1 MEKIFDIAKDKEQ
14 SWGTLATAID
24 GNFEEVNAEV
34 SGIKNN
40 FDITTIQSK
49 NLFDGSVI
57 QGYIKSSDYG
67 FNEDASGKYIATA
80 PIKVKP
86 NFYYYIKRNV
96 IIGNKYV
103 RCLIDETDANGK
115 SALNAINDN
124 ALGVVVDDK
133 PFRIP
138 SDCNYIQAQLVFG
151 ETPTTDDYLKLMIE
165 EIGETYDSSF
175 VPSDYVPFADK
186 EYKIKS
192 SALPKEIVAEPFKVL
207 LIGSS
212 FGVNTIC
219 HLPFMA
225 SSANIDIICGNTYIG
240 GGSLQNYADV
250 VKGVDIAKGMEAKI
264 YADGAWKDINA
275 TISDP
280 KILLD
285 KALAFTNWDV
295 IIIQP
300 SADESQSWNSTK
312 ADNVETIIDY
322 IKVNAPNSKIVYNS
336 IFWKE
341 AVNSTDK
348 SAQVQATMNIVAHCR
363 AMQNDFGIEW
373 IPTCIAVQ
381 NARMTKLMGYG
392 AGSADWSIPDLA
404 ETDHYHLDIGVGS
417 YVTGACLFE
426 YFFNSLYGK
435 SVININY
442 TPEESK
448 IKVWSGFD
456 YTQPSE
462 EFMKIANYCAMAS
475 VRNPLEVNT
484 AIAARYPYVAQ

>member
-1 MEKIFDIAKDKEQ
+1 MEKIFDIVKDSEK
-14 SWGTLATAID
+14 SWGVIAQGID
-24 GNFEEVNAEV
+24 GNFEEVGQEV
-34 SGIKNN
+34 SVIQDN
-40 FDITTIQSK
+40 FDITDIPSK
-49 NLFDGSVI
+49 NLFNGSVI

-67 FNEDASGKYIATA
+67 FNEDTSGKYIATV

-96 IIGNKYV
+96 IIGNKYL

-124 ALGVVVDDK
+124 AIGVAVDDR
-133 PFRIP
+133 PFRVP

-151 ETPTTDDYLKLMIE
+151 EIPTTEDYLELMIE
-165 EIGETYDSSF
+165 EIGEIYDSSF
-175 VPSDYVPFADK
+175 VPSDYVPYKDK
-186 EYKIKS
+186 EYKLKP
-192 SALPKEIVAEPFKVL
+192 SALPEEVVAQPFKVL
-207 LIGSS
+207 LVGSS

-225 SSANIDIICGNTYIG
+225 SSANINMICGDTYIG
-240 GGSLQNYADV
+240 GGSLQNYADII
-250 VKGVDIAKGMEAKI
+250 KGTDIGKGMEAKI
-264 YADGAWKDINA
+264 YADGVWKDIDA

-285 KALAFTNWDV
+285 KALSFTNWDV
-295 IIIQP
+295 VIIQP
-300 SADESQSWNSTK
+300 SADESQSWDSTK
-312 ADNVETIIDY
+312 ADNVETIIEY
-322 IKVNAPNSKIVYNS
+322 IKAKVPNSKIVYNS
-336 IFWKE
+336 IFWKG
-341 AVNSTDK
+341 AVNSADK
-348 SAQVQATMNIVAHCR
+348 LEQVQKTMNIVAHCQ
-363 AMQNDFGIEW
+363 AMQDDFGIEW
-373 IPTCIAVQ
+373 IPTCVSVQ

-392 AGSADWSIPDLA
+392 AGSVDWTIPDLA

-426 YFFNSLYGK
+426 YFFNDLYGK

-448 IKVWSGFD
+448 IKVWIGFD
-456 YTQPSE
+456 YTQPSA
-462 EFMKIANYCAMAS
+462 EFMKIANYCAMAA

-484 AIAARYPYVAQ
+484 AIAVRYPYIAP